1 MLGPLR
7 RVWRR
12 AGKATTSPPAN
23 EIAPPATTEQ
33 SQPAWQALPPIRRS
47 AVAHPVT
54 SDATGFARGLG
65 ARSPAPLVLR
75 APAHDVTPF
84 AAGGSFRPLA
94 TTPVPGTGAV
104 YRSAADRTP
113 GTAPDPVPYLVADL
127 MSRAPTAGGRR
138 RSDASAEG
146 SGRPAG
152 PAWQAGPVAPTETAG
167 SVAPAG
173 SATPVGSAVPPVPP
187 MPAVESGP
195 VGLVTE
201 PPAALPGPPR
211 PRTLAAAT
219 VPPVVTRSASP
230 LPAPMVRSLDRR
242 ARPAGAPPQPHLPT
256 AGPSAA
262 QPPVVQASPPSTA
275 TTSPATSVRE
285 MTGLAGGPRWH
296 PPSDSAASQPA
307 TPHPSRRGWVI
318 EAPSVARRAA
328 EPVAEPPS
336 PRRYGL
342 GLPVAR
348 RPAGLPGPEVPV
360 PGPAAP
366 VPADRSAPAGAAAD
380 PPLFAPTPSELP
392 AVPPPTAD
400 ARTYG
405 PRADGLAD
413 AADPPSVPV
422 RAVPPATPVTRAASQ
437 PDRGPGRG
445 AEPPAPAAPSV
456 AVEPFSVVEPPVS
469 APPSWVAAPTVGA
482 GPRIV
487 PSPRP
492 DAAAVA
498 RRSPEVSASMVTS
511 PTDAPAAA
519 VHRSVDRSLPE
530 AGPAADASVRTGPLP
545 ARPAPAAA
553 RAVVQPTPRPTGAA
567 LVDSFTADLLAAGAD
582 HPARSVVTAVAPVRR
597 LGLGAPV
604 HRSAVTTSLPAPLGA
619 PLGAPWTRP
628 VGSAATAVTATAA
641 GGVVAADESRGPVRF
656 TARAPEFG
664 GPAFVTSSHAV
675 AREATPMVEEALA
688 APAPAPMAAAS
699 APVAGASAAG
709 GSTSAAG
716 GAAGAHPAAGVP
728 DSEIPG
734 LAEKIYE
741 HLARRLRAEL
751 LADRERRGLLGDPL

>member
-12 AGKATTSPPAN
+12 AGKATTSPPAGSGVPPVGPGVPAGGPHLATGPVPLAD

-33 SQPAWQALPPIRRS
+33 SRPAWQALPPIRRS
-47 AVAHPVT
+47 AAAHPVT

-84 AAGGSFRPLA
+84 AAGGSFRPLT

-113 GTAPDPVPYLVADL
+113 GTAPDPVPDLVADL
-127 MSRAPTAGGRR
+127 MSRAPAAGSRR

-152 PAWQAGPVAPTETAG
+152 PTWQAGSVAPTEAAG

-173 SATPVGSAVPPVPP
+173 SATPVGSAVPPVSP

-262 QPPVVQASPPSTA
+262 QPPVVPASSPATSPP

-296 PPSDSAASQPA
+296 LPSDSAASQPA

-360 PGPAAP
+360 PGPAVP
-366 VPADRSAPAGAAAD
+366 VPADRSAPAGPAAD

-400 ARTYG
+400 ARTAG
-405 PRADGLAD
+405 PLADGLAD

-456 AVEPFSVVEPPVS
+456 ALEPFSVVEPPVS

-487 PSPRP
+487 ASPRP

-498 RRSPEVSASMVTS
+498 RRSPEVSAPMVTS
-511 PTDAPAAA
+511 PTDTPAAA
-519 VHRSVDRSLPE
+519 VHRSVDRSLPA

-545 ARPAPAAA
+545 ARPAP
-553 RAVVQPTPRPTGAA
+553 GAA
-567 LVDSFTADLLAAGAD
+567 LVDSSTADLPAAGAD

-619 PLGAPWTRP
+619 SLGASWTRP
-628 VGSAATAVTATAA
+628 VGSAATAA
-641 GGVVAADESRGPVRF
+641 GGVVAAGESRGPVRF
-656 TARAPEFG
+656 SARAPEFG
-664 GPAFVTSSHAV
+664 GPALVTSSRAV
-675 AREATPMVEEALA
+675 AREAMPMAEEALA
-688 APAPAPMAAAS
+688 APGPAPMATAS
-699 APVAGASAAG
+699 ATVAGAPAAG
-709 GSTSAAG
+709 GSTSVAG
-716 GAAGAHPAAGVP
+716 LP
-728 DSEIPG
+728 DTEIPG